1 MYSILR
7 KEVGHSWVKKSG
19 AQSGWLYIKRKQ
31 NKLSVQEMAVLGTK
45 SNSQQNQNPSKTT
58 W

>member
-19 AQSGWLYIKRKQ
+19 AQSGWLYIKREQ

-45 SNSQQNQNPSKTT
+45 SNSQQNQNPF
-58 W
+58 